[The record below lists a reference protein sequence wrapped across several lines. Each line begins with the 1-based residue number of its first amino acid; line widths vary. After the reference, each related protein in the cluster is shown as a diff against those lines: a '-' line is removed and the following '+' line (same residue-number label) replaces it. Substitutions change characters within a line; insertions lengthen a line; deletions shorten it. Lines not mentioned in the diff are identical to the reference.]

1 MADSNK
7 TAGRLARAATM
18 VVLGVAATGCIV
30 LPWGP
35 GHGRYGRGHRHYAP
49 PPPAPAGAVII
60 VPNEQA
66 APGRRR

>member
-1 MADSNK
+1 MAESNK
-7 TAGRLARAATM
+7 TAGRLARVTTI

-49 PPPAPAGAVII
+49 PPPAPAGAVIV
-60 VPNEQA
+60 VPRPHAE
-66 APGRRR
+66 PGRGR

>member
-49 PPPAPAGAVII
+49 PAPAGAVII